1 MCYPEN
7 ARKINIEIRTFTDD
21 DIDYIIS
28 RQIDL
33 YRIEYGFTSEKWIAY
48 ITDGVHEL
56 VDQFDSDKDSIF
68 ILEANGS
75 VSGCIAVTHKEDGVA
90 HFRFFFVEPEFRG
103 LGAGSRL
110 INTAINF
117 CREKK
122 YKSIYLWTFSKL
134 QAARHL
140 YSKNGFRI
148 TFTQE
153 NTDWGVP
160 IMEERWDLE
169 L

>member
-1 MCYPEN
+1 LEAKASAN
-7 ARKINIEIRTFTDD
+7 FEIRAFTNDD
-21 DIDYIIS
+21 VDYIIS

-33 YRIEYGFTSEKWIAY
+33 YRIEYGFTSDKWKAY

-56 VDQFDSDKDSIF
+56 IEQFDSGKDNVF

-75 VSGCIAVTHKEDGVA
+75 VSGCIAVIHKEDEVA

-103 LGAGSRL
+103 LGAGNKL
-110 INTAINF
+110 IEAAINF

-134 QAARHL
+134 AAARHL

-148 TFTQE
+148 TATGE